1 MKNAFSITQK
11 YFGSKVEKDIE
22 ETDMGGTQCRSN
34 ANHMGGC
41 NLLEQFNFVLD
52 LAAAHE
58 GCRSGC
64 INICSTLMREGQV
77 VSIWG
82 FISTEAATGSLDFKA
97 ILTQNE
103 VNATTVFRYLPY
115 LSSVDMLLKFND

>member
-1 MKNAFSITQK
+1 MKNAFSITQE

-22 ETDMGGTQCRSN
+22 ETDMGGGDNVDKMPTIWEDAISWS
-34 ANHMGGC
+34 
-41 NLLEQFNFVLD
+41 NFVLD

-97 ILTQNE
+97 ILTKNE

-115 LSSVDMLLKFND
+115 LSSVDMLLRFNV